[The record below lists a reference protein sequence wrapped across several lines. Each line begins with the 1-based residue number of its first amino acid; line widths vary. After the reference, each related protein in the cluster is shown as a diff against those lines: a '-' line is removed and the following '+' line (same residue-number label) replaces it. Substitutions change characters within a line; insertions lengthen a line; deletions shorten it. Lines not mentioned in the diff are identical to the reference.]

1 MQTSK
6 EQQQLEKERTQS
18 LDTQMENSC
27 MFIITYLSLNEKIL
41 I

>member
-18 LDTQMENSC
+18 LDTQMENS
-27 MFIITYLSLNEKIL
+27 FYVYHYISIPK
-41 I
+41 

>member
-6 EQQQLEKERTQS
+6 EQQQLEKERRQS
-18 LDTQMENSC
+18 LDTQIENSF
-27 MFIITYLSLNEKIL
+27 MFVITYLSLNKKIL

>member
-18 LDTQMENSC
+18 LDTQMENSF
-27 MFIITYLSLNEKIL
+27 MFIITYLSLNKKIL